1 MAAFCMLSY
10 GMVGYLWWIT
20 HNELRFMGYWLM
32 SIFNMVQDK
41 TEKGLE
47 KYKKRISLGVGVLM
61 FLFVFKLKNRSKPSR
76 MKAVRF
82 PIFMRL

>member
-10 GMVGYLWWIT
+10 GVVGYLWWIT
-20 HNELRFMGYWLM
+20 HNELRFMVYWLM

-41 TEKGLE
+41 TEE
-47 KYKKRISLGVGVLM
+47 KRIFLGVGVLT

>member
-10 GMVGYLWWIT
+10 GMVGYLWWVT
-20 HNELRFMGYWLM
+20 HNELQFMVYWLM
-32 SIFNMVQDK
+32 SIFNMAQDK
-41 TEKGLE
+41 TEE
-47 KYKKRISLGVGVLM
+47 KRIFLGVGVLT
-61 FLFVFKLKNRSKPSR
+61 FLFVFKLKNISKPSR